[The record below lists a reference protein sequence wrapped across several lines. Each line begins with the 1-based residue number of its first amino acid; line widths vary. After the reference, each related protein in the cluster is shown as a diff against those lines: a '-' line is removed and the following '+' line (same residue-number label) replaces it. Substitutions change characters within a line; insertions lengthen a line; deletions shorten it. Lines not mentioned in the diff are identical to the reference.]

1 MRSHAGEASHRV
13 AEHAIGAV
21 VFDLEGTL
29 LQTEALE
36 ELSFGR
42 AAVELRPE
50 LDETTVAES
59 CGDLIGLSRREIA
72 VELLRRFGLQAAARE
87 RAASAAASPWQTL
100 LDLKLRAFDSALA
113 DPATVRAF
121 SYPRNTA
128 LARELR
134 GSGRRTALTT
144 GLPLRQAR
152 RVLSAL
158 DLDAAFDF
166 VATAG
171 DVDRGKPDPEMDLLA
186 ASELGV
192 PPAECLAVE
201 GYPDGV
207 EAAMAAGMRV
217 VAFTTP
223 LTRGRFSES
232 RMLDHCWTA
241 NDSHA
246 LCEVV
251 DPKKAAATER
261 AAIRRGERRRRA

>member
-1 MRSHAGEASHRV
+1 MRSRAGEAPHRV
-13 AEHAIGAV
+13 ADYAIGAV

-36 ELSFGR
+36 GLSFGR

-50 LDETTVAES
+50 LDEMAVAES
-59 CGDLIGLSRREIA
+59 CEALTGRPRREIA
-72 VELLRRFGLQAAARE
+72 VELLRRFGLQSAARE
-87 RAASAAASPWQTL
+87 RAASATATPWQTL

-121 SYPRNTA
+121 SYPRNAA
-128 LARELR
+128 LAREMQ

-144 GLPLRQAR
+144 GLPWRQAR
-152 RVLSAL
+152 RALSAL
-158 DLDAAFDF
+158 GLDAAFDF

-171 DVDRGKPDPEMDLLA
+171 DVDRGKPDPGMDLLA

-192 PPAECLAVE
+192 PPEECLAVE

-207 EAAMAAGMRV
+207 EAALAAGMRV
-217 VAFTTP
+217 IAFTTP
-223 LTRGRFSES
+223 LTRRRFSGS

-251 DPKKAAATER
+251 DPEKAAATER
-261 AAIRRGERRRRA
+261 AAIRKDERRRRA